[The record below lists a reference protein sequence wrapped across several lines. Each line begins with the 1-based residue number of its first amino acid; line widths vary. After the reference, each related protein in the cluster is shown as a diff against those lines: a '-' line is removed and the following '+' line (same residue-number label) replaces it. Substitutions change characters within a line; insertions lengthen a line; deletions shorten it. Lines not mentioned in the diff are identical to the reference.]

1 MPNGSILYTELPEP
15 SVPLS
20 SLIPAESDV
29 TVSVNEPSHTSSDT
43 VETTAV
49 PDTVNITSTHGYSFP
64 TLLQI
69 REMASSTKTG
79 GAGQKSVSIAVL
91 LFGLTVAAYWA

>member
-1 MPNGSILYTELPEP
+1 MPNGSTIYTELPEP
-15 SVPLS
+15 SAPLS

-29 TVSVNEPSHTSSDT
+29 TVSVHEPSRKFSDT
-43 VETTAV
+43 VEATAV
-49 PDTVNITSTHGYSFP
+49 PDAVNTTSTHGYSFP

-69 REMASSTKTG
+69 REMAKSTKTG

-91 LFGLTVAAYWA
+91 LCGLVVAAYRA